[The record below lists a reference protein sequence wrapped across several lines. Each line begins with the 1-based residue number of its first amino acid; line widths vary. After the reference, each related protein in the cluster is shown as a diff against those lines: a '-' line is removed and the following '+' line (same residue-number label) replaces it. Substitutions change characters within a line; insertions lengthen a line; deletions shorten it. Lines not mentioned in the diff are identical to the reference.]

1 MSSSLSPLT
10 SVLEIKGLHEGR
22 PEVPRP
28 RNDTERCVPMSRAG
42 RPGGVPRQVQGNP
55 GRGDKVRDPEVVE
68 DDYRDVGRV
77 WKRGPDLEVI

>member
-1 MSSSLSPLT
+1 
-10 SVLEIKGLHEGR
+10 
-22 PEVPRP
+22 
-28 RNDTERCVPMSRAG
+28 MSRAG